1 MVETVIYSWWETT
14 GQPNFENQIKFLRSK
29 SGKVLRIDHTY
40 KAVKSLGV
48 STPIKKKSIEK
59 TDSAQN
65 ADSGQDPSQ
74 KSDIHQKSD
83 TDHQPNW
90 KSKKKKKKPKYN
102 WVNKSYF
109 WVLMKLRFQLELPYF
124 WY

>member
-48 STPIKKKSIEK
+48 STPIKKKSVEQK
-59 TDSAQN
+59 TDSAHN

-74 KSDIHQKSD
+74 KSDTTQKSD
-83 TDHQPNW
+83 SHHQPNR
-90 KSKKKKKKPKYN
+90 KSKTKKKKPKYN
-102 WVNKSYF
+102 WVNN
-109 WVLMKLRFQLELPYF
+109 YF
-124 WY
+124 WYYY